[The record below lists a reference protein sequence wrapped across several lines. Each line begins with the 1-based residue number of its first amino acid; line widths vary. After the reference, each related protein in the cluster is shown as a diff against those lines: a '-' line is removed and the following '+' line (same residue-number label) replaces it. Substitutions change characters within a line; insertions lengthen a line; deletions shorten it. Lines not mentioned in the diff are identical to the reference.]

1 MLFANKNGSTYFLG
15 MPSQEASMK
24 CAVCEQERAHIFSG
38 YALARGF
45 HTCDKF
51 LAAKLYNTDKNWN
64 FDKKKKR
71 KSLPSP
77 FKHCTK
83 NVTKIDKISLL
94 YCIFYWTI
102 KPIFSYISNDNK
114 LQAIFADLRMSLRR
128 FLSAVECF
136 LMLKYHSDSAFEWAM
151 VNAANATLQKLWY
164 TSIPY
169 ISFCFGHS
177 LPKCFQ
183 WTCLG

>member
-64 FDKKKKR
+64 FDKKKRRR

-114 LQAIFADLRMSLRR
+114 LQAILADLRMSLRR

-136 LMLKYHSDSAFEWAM
+136 L
-151 VNAANATLQKLWY
+151 
-164 TSIPY
+164 
-169 ISFCFGHS
+169 
-177 LPKCFQ
+177 
-183 WTCLG
+183 